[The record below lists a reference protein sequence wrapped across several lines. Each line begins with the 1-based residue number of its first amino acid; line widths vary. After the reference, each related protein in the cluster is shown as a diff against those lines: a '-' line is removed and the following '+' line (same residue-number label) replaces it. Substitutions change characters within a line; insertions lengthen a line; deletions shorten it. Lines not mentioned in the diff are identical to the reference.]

1 MNEIEAVQI
10 LKDHIVDWQANKEY
24 AFKFYRAVGVAITAL
39 REKAERSRAN
49 SFSVQTDMF
58 GEYCLVP
65 TGCDKE
71 KHIYKVVTHFRSNS
85 YCEVPLVHDSK
96 PVLHDG
102 VVDVLNVIH
111 CGIDETK
118 VARVAL
124 SDVELYSKRLEVE
137 HDG

>member
-1 MNEIEAVQI
+1 MNEIERAI
-10 LKDHIVDWQANKEY
+10 EYLEPISKHPTMTGAYCEHLK
-24 AFKFYRAVGVAITAL
+24 VAIEAL

-65 TGCDKE
+65 TGCGKK
-71 KHIYKVVTHFRSNS
+71 KHIYKVVTRFRSNS

-118 VARVAL
+118 VERVAL
-124 SDVELYSKRLEVE
+124 SDVELYGKRLEVE
-137 HDG
+137 P